1 MSVGLRDVGGRVSN
15 ARIQAGECRIM
26 TTHEHWEAVYAE
38 KSDQE
43 VSWHQADPRL
53 SKQLIIEV
61 CNDRT
66 ARIIDVGGGSSRLV
80 EQLLDAG
87 FNQLAVLDISRAA
100 LDRTRRR
107 IGDRS
112 GMVQWL
118 VADVSQVKGIGQ
130 FDVWHDR
137 ATYHF
142 LTEASDRQR
151 YAELVART
159 VPSGGHIIIATF
171 APDGPSTCSGLDVC
185 RYDARSLAQ
194 ELGPAFTCERE
205 VVDQHVTPWGS
216 TQPFTFARFRR
227 L

>member
-1 MSVGLRDVGGRVSN
+1 
-15 ARIQAGECRIM
+15 M
-26 TTHEHWEAVYAE
+26 TRQEHWEAVYTE

-43 VSWHQADPRL
+43 VSWHQADPWL
-53 SKQLIIEV
+53 STQLITEA

-87 FNQLAVLDISRAA
+87 FNHLAVLDISRAA
-100 LDRTRRR
+100 VDRARTRM
-107 IGDRS
+107 GDRS
-112 GMVQWL
+112 GMVQWR
-118 VADVSQVKGIGQ
+118 VADITEVPEVGQ

-142 LTEASDRQR
+142 LTEASDRLH
-151 YAELVART
+151 YAELVARS
-159 VPSGGHIIIATF
+159 VPSGGHIIIAAF

-185 RYDARSLAQ
+185 RYNAGSLGQ

-205 VVDQHVTPWGS
+205 ILDQHVTPSGS
-216 TQPFTFARFRR
+216 VQPFTFARFRR

>member
-1 MSVGLRDVGGRVSN
+1 VTR
-15 ARIQAGECRIM
+15 Q
-26 TTHEHWEAVYAE
+26 EHWEAVYTE

-53 SKQLIIEV
+53 STQLITEA

-87 FNQLAVLDISRAA
+87 FNHLAVLDISPAA
-100 LDRTRRR
+100 LDRARTRM
-107 IGDRS
+107 GDRS
-112 GMVQWL
+112 GTVQWR
-118 VADVSQVKGIGQ
+118 VADITQVQEVGQ

-142 LTEASDRQR
+142 LTEASDRLR
-151 YAELVART
+151 YAELVARS
-159 VPSGGHIIIATF
+159 VPSGGHLIIAAF

-185 RYDARSLAQ
+185 RYNARSLGQ

-205 VVDQHVTPWGS
+205 VVDQHVTPSGS
-216 TQPFTFARFRR
+216 VQPFTFARFRR

>member
-1 MSVGLRDVGGRVSN
+1 MRR
-15 ARIQAGECRIM
+15 Q
-26 TTHEHWEAVYAE
+26 EHWEAVYTE

-43 VSWHQADPRL
+43 VSWYQADPLL
-53 SKQLIIEV
+53 STQLITEA

-66 ARIIDVGGGSSRLV
+66 ASIIDVGGGSSRLV

-87 FNQLAVLDISRAA
+87 FNHLAVLDISRAA
-100 LDRTRRR
+100 VDRARTRM
-107 IGDRS
+107 GDRS
-112 GMVQWL
+112 GMVQWR
-118 VADVSQVKGIGQ
+118 VADITQVQEVGQ

-151 YAELVART
+151 YAELVARS
-159 VPSGGHIIIATF
+159 VPSGGHLIIAAF
-171 APDGPSTCSGLDVC
+171 ALDGPSTCSGLDVC
-185 RYDARSLAQ
+185 RYNVRSLGQ

-205 VVDQHVTPWGS
+205 VVDQHVTPSGS
-216 TQPFTFARFRR
+216 VQPFTFARFRR

>member
-1 MSVGLRDVGGRVSN
+1 
-15 ARIQAGECRIM
+15 M
-26 TTHEHWEAVYAE
+26 TTREHWEAVYAE
-38 KSDQE
+38 NSDQE
-43 VSWHQADPRL
+43 VSWFQAEPQL
-53 SKQLIIEV
+53 SMQLIIEV
-61 CNDRT
+61 CKDRT
-66 ARIIDVGGGSSRLV
+66 TRIIDVGGGSSRLV

-87 FNQLAVLDISRAA
+87 FNHLAVLDISRAA
-100 LDRTRRR
+100 LDRARTRM
-107 IGDRS
+107 GDRS
-112 GMVQWL
+112 GMVQWQ
-118 VADVSQVKGIGQ
+118 VADVTQVQEVGQ

-142 LTEASDRQR
+142 LTEASDRLR

-185 RYDARSLAQ
+185 RYDAQSLAQ

-205 VVDQHVTPWGS
+205 VVDQNVTPWGS